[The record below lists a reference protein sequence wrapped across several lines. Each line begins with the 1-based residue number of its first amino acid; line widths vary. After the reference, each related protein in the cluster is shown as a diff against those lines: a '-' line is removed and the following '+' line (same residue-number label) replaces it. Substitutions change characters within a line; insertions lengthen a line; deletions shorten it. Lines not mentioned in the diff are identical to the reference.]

1 MRNQDI
7 RYCDDLEAICLTRRL
22 RQANAARRENDD
34 LACGLAALA
43 VVAAVWLLL
52 WIH

>member
-1 MRNQDI
+1 MLNWQDP
-7 RYCDDLEAICLTRRL
+7 DLEAICLSRRL
-22 RQANAARRENDD
+22 RRTNEARRKNDD
-34 LACGLAALA
+34 FWCGMAALA